1 MLPVRGRDEQKGVS
15 CGPPREGAPRGPPTF
30 LGEGALHEPLTYLEE
45 GAPQA
50 PQAVW
55 KKPCG
60 NLQSAQEKRHPMAP
74 QPTGKGAPHR
84 LAQPTWQKE
93 HPGDSQ
99 TPNLLWTTD
108 TPCSLHLQDQEHPK
122 NLPLQAPE
130 APPCPTGSQHC
141 TPLAFT
147 SLLEKK
153 PQTEPKVPLWLPA
166 PQGVSAWPRGAR
178 GPPTPAGGGTGWGVP
193 ERGPHGL
200 TLFGWCPRGP
210 GDPPSAPTRCGG
222 RVMALG
228 GTHAPPVRVLGGVHA
243 HLWGAH
249 LCCACGGGPGVHLH
263 AGTHVCRRV
272 RAGTRVGTGDTRLG
286 GTCSRLRA
294 GVCLKRVN
302 VCIYINTNI
311 YIYTVHTDTCACGRG
326 LGGFCPRV
334 TPACP
339 SRPGGTCTGTAHA
352 CPYARVAPLA

>member
-1 MLPVRGRDEQKGVS
+1 MLPVRVRDEQKGVS

-60 NLQSAQEKRHPMAP
+60 NLQSAQEKGHPMAP

-84 LAQPTWQKE
+84 LPQPTWQKE

-99 TPNLLWTTD
+99 TPNPLWTTD

-166 PQGVSAWPRGAR
+166 PPGCLGLAAGCKGPPHPSWGGHGVGGAREGPPWADALWLVPAGAR
-178 GPPTPAGGGTGWGVP
+178 GSPLCTHALRGEGYGFGGHPRAPRAGAGGGPCTPVGRTPVPCVRRGAGGAPACGDTRVQTCACRDTCGHGGHTPGGHLQPPPRRGVP
-193 ERGPHGL
+193 EACKCMYIYKYKYIYIHCAHGHVCL
-200 TLFGWCPRGP
+200 WQGAGGLL
-210 GDPPSAPTRCGG
+210 PTR
-222 RVMALG
+222 
-228 GTHAPPVRVLGGVHA
+228 
-243 HLWGAH
+243 
-249 LCCACGGGPGVHLH
+249 
-263 AGTHVCRRV
+263 
-272 RAGTRVGTGDTRLG
+272 D
-286 GTCSRLRA
+286 
-294 GVCLKRVN
+294 
-302 VCIYINTNI
+302 
-311 YIYTVHTDTCACGRG
+311 
-326 LGGFCPRV
+326 PRM
-334 TPACP
+334 
-339 SRPGGTCTGTAHA
+339 
-352 CPYARVAPLA
+352 PL